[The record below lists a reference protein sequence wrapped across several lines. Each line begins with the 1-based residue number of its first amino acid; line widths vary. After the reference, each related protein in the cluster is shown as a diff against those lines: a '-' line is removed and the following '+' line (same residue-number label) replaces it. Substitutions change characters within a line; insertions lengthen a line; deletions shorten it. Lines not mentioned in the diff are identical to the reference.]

1 MKVDKESETQ
11 SRLTHM
17 KVEDL
22 QAYFLT
28 SALAQALRV
37 KVYGGEIAIYT
48 RDCVLV
54 RALTDQGH
62 TGYASG
68 TPSPNVAQLINR
80 NLHAALVGLNPGNLS
95 ALRKKVF
102 NRRPQH
108 PVLVQAFGVVEI
120 ALLVLQGQIR
130 GCPLSEL
137 LGARIRDRI
146 SLCVSMG
153 FVLMGKNSLAGPH

>member
-54 RALTDQGH
+54 
-62 TGYASG
+62 
-68 TPSPNVAQLINR
+68 
-80 NLHAALVGLNPGNLS
+80 
-95 ALRKKVF
+95 
-102 NRRPQH
+102 
-108 PVLVQAFGVVEI
+108 
-120 ALLVLQGQIR
+120 
-130 GCPLSEL
+130 
-137 LGARIRDRI
+137 
-146 SLCVSMG
+146 
-153 FVLMGKNSLAGPH
+153 